1 MKNTVSIIVGVI
13 VSLAVVGVSMN
24 ALSQSYA
31 AMQLGQHNQDTKL
44 DIAEYERRHSDIL
57 RAISVIQTQLD
68 GQMYDR
74 KEIKEALKE
83 LNSKMDRHLQR
94 DTNGKDTKF
103 TN

>member
-1 MKNTVSIIVGVI
+1 MNKTISIVVGI
-13 VSLAVVGVSMN
+13 ILAMGIVGVSMT
-24 ALSQSYA
+24 ALSQSYLSQ
-31 AMQLGQHNQDTKL
+31 AMAQHNQDTKL